1 MADNS
6 NNPNNVYNN
15 QDGLHTDFEMLTIS
29 PRAFRNRRQKK
40 CCNAITNDTI
50 CYSNTLF
57 FTVLI
62 MQFLII
68 YIVFAVYSAD
78 LNILIKD
85 AKINLK
91 DLSLILPEVSNV
103 LEIVRQICKAP
114 EYAPYCH
121 VDINITEL

>member
-85 AKINLK
+85 PIFKY
-91 DLSLILPEVSNV
+91 SLIIIHFVV
-103 LEIVRQICKAP
+103 LFLSILIL
-114 EYAPYCH
+114 H
-121 VDINITEL
+121 